1 MAKNKT
7 TSAMSSR
14 KIAAIINSELENEN
28 IVDKNNKPLTI
39 NHSTICNYL
48 KEFYGRPKK
57 IRKAFFLNPEQMKKR
72 IEYCQMILKRGI
84 NFDQIMF
91 TDECIIDLSAYTND
105 SIRLDP
111 EMQEELKNGKKE
123 VYNLINREKRKF
135 EKSLMIAGGISYY
148 GLSHLIFLEG
158 TMNDFAYGQACLFYK
173 DDIDSIRDKYGVK
186 VIFEQDG
193 AAVHK
198 TRANITLL
206 NRLFGEYGWIQNAP
220 NSPDL
225 AYPIE
230 DLWSIIK
237 PRVKRRNPG
246 SIEELKLYLLEEW
259 NSVPIELVQ
268 NLCKGFLTRINK
280 CLELNGGRLEPEHLK
295 KKITQNTTYYW
306 ETPATLPNMRVV
318 YNNKKFY
325 KYKKKEIKMIR
336 CELKKI
342 QKMNVDR
349 MKNKTGDPNLPKKQ
363 MEYSTLIR
371 EVILSKGLETAK
383 KVKKRLFNDTKNM
396 ITKIKEMSLIEYI
409 EHLKQIVEEK
419 TKKEKKRREDENLPR
434 FDDDNS
440 KAIINEIIVEQKIT
454 KLLDLRKFN
463 KKIRYKIK
471 F

>member
-1 MAKNKT
+1 
-7 TSAMSSR
+7 
-14 KIAAIINSELENEN
+14 
-28 IVDKNNKPLTI
+28 
-39 NHSTICNYL
+39 
-48 KEFYGRPKK
+48 
-57 IRKAFFLNPEQMKKR
+57 
-72 IEYCQMILKRGI
+72 MILNRGI
-84 NFDQIMF
+84 NYDQIMF

-111 EMQEELKNGKKE
+111 EMQEELKNGRKE

-158 TMNDFAYGQACLFYK
+158 TMNDFAYGQALLFFK
-173 DDIDSIRDKYGVK
+173 DDIDAIRDKYGVK
-186 VIFEQDG
+186 LIFEQDG

-206 NRLFGEYGWIQNAP
+206 NRLFGENGWVQNSP

-230 DLWSIIK
+230 DLWSIVK
-237 PRVKRRNPG
+237 PRVKRRNPC

-268 NLCKGFLTRINK
+268 NLCKGFLIRINK
-280 CLELNGGRLEPEHLK
+280 ALELNGGRLEPEHLK
-295 KKITQNTTYYW
+295 KKITHNTTYYW

-325 KYKKKEIKMIR
+325 KYKKKELKIIR
-336 CELKKI
+336 SELKKI
-342 QKMNVDR
+342 QSMNVDR
-349 MKNKTGDPNLPKKQ
+349 MKNKTPDMNLPKKQ

-371 EVILSKGLETAK
+371 EVIVSQGLEKAK

-396 ITKIKEMSLIEYI
+396 INKIKGMSLIEYI
-409 EHLKQIVEEK
+409 EHLKKIVEEK
-419 TKKEKKRREDENLPR
+419 TKKEKIKREKDENMIR

-454 KLLDLRKFN
+454 KLLELRKFN
-463 KKIRYKIK
+463 KRIRYKIK